1 MLALELDREAL
12 LLEMP
17 YAFIQNIKKKKN
29 QSGTEL
35 ASSLNVSKYR
45 LLERIDI
52 HGLP

>member
-17 YAFIQNIKKKKN
+17 YAFIQNIKKKN